1 MTCDRCGQPNP
12 RQLTFCQACGKRLNA
27 LSRTTKLDNPPG
39 PVAIAPSPAPPT
51 TALRS
56 ELYCVACGKHNGA
69 GNRFCVA
76 CGAALASVAHSP
88 PRPVTSTVAPMLPAP
103 PNPAAA
109 PKVQP
114 AARLTTL
121 LEDGTEGASYPID
134 TDPTD
139 LGREEGGIVLPN
151 DPYLSPRHARFFR
164 RGSTWF
170 VRDLDSLN
178 GVFVRLSRP
187 ASLVD
192 GDLLLAGLQVLKFAL
207 VNGAEQA
214 LGPAKQHGTLLFG
227 SPIFPRYARLCQRT
241 VEGVTRNVFYL
252 HKNETTVGRESG
264 DIVFSDD
271 PFLSRRHLVIRRDP
285 ARGTFTLE
293 DLGSCNGTFL
303 AIHGEVALEN
313 GAQLRLGQH
322 LFRFD
327 LLHSRGEG
335 ARRST

>member
-1 MTCDRCGQPNP
+1 MMPAQP
-12 RQLTFCQACGKRLNA
+12 K
-27 LSRTTKLDNPPG
+27 
-39 PVAIAPSPAPPT
+39 
-51 TALRS
+51 
-56 ELYCVACGKHNGA
+56 
-69 GNRFCVA
+69 
-76 CGAALASVAHSP
+76 
-88 PRPVTSTVAPMLPAP
+88 
-103 PNPAAA
+103 PAAVQT
-109 PKVQP
+109 VQP
-114 AARLTTL
+114 GARLTTI
-121 LEDGTEGASYPID
+121 LEDGTDGPVYSLEA
-134 TDPTD
+134 DPTD

-178 GVFVRLSRP
+178 GIFVRLARP

-207 VNGAEQA
+207 VSGAEQA

-264 DIVFSDD
+264 DIVFTDD
-271 PFLSRRHLVIRRDP
+271 PFLSRRHLVIRRDT
-285 ARGTFTLE
+285 ARGTFTVE
-293 DLGSCNGTFL
+293 DLGSVNGTYL

-313 GAQLRLGQH
+313 GAQIRLGQH

-335 ARRST
+335 ARRTS